1 MRNHTTEVTKEN
13 HKKRKRMKQYCDAAG
28 KMNLSLFYVF
38 KSKIVD
44 AINRANV

>member
-1 MRNHTTEVTKEN
+1 
-13 HKKRKRMKQYCDAAG
+13 MKHCDAAG

-44 AINRANV
+44 VINRANVETTTATIKSQLN